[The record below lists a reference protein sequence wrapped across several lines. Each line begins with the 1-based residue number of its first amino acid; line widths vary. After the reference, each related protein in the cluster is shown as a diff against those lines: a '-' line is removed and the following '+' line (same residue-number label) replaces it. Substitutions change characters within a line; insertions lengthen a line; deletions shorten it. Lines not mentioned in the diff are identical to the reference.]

1 MKDKNVKYYLEYC
14 KSPIL
19 AIIISADSV
28 SSCRTGEGQRRCLNY
43 FFFIFKYL
51 FVYFWLHWVFAAV
64 NGLCPVVSLLIAV
77 AALAVEHG
85 LQGAWAQ

>member
-1 MKDKNVKYYLEYC
+1 MSEL
-14 KSPIL
+14 
-19 AIIISADSV
+19 
-28 SSCRTGEGQRRCLNY
+28 